1 MAVDLYQTPARKL
14 DKFIFDNLQPDCTFL
29 RQAGQAIDTIC
40 EFLKTNCFVDQP
52 APRTKVL
59 KIIKGGSLGKG
70 TSLKGISDADLVVFL
85 SCFKGYDDQ
94 ERNRAEIIR
103 EIRRMLEKCQ
113 QQKQFDVIFETSQ
126 WSNPRVLSF
135 QLHSKMLNESID
147 FDVLPA
153 YNALSSSAKPDPQV
167 YEDLIV
173 SYSRG
178 GEFSTCF
185 TELQRD
191 FVVDRYTKVKS
202 LIRLV
207 KHWYKQYVCPHK
219 KYLSKGKEFLP
230 PQYALELLSIYAWER
245 GSKNRGFDMAKG
257 FRTVLELIQQ
267 YKQLCVYWTVNYNF
281 ADEELAQFLH
291 RQLQKTRPVILDPA
305 DPTGIVGEG
314 CRWDLMAMEAEKCCA
329 QQCCVDFYGV
339 PVEPWDVPPVQTHEG
354 SRGFEI
360 HTGAQEPQVS
370 VPQLEPAYISYQA
383 RAFQQPR
390 EPAYTS
396 SYTGYQDRAFQQPEE
411 QPSFCTVL

>member
-52 APRTKVL
+52 TPRTKVL

-70 TSLKGISDADLVVFL
+70 TSLKGTSDADLVVFL

-103 EIRRMLEKCQ
+103 EIQRMLKKCQ

-291 RQLQKTRPVILDPA
+291 RQLQKTRLCL
-305 DPTGIVGEG
+305 G
-314 CRWDLMAMEAEKCCA
+314 CRMVKGAWNPPPQDSFPANTCCRPGGVDTVPRQHTLPFPHPGISLAFPRACPPHSTPPSPPPA
-329 QQCCVDFYGV
+329 QKSYRISQGLPTAWHTLPPPSKKSHGISQGLHTPPQ
-339 PVEPWDVPPVQTHEG
+339 PVSGQ
-354 SRGFEI
+354 
-360 HTGAQEPQVS
+360 
-370 VPQLEPAYISYQA
+370 
-383 RAFQQPR
+383 
-390 EPAYTS
+390 
-396 SYTGYQDRAFQQPEE
+396 
-411 QPSFCTVL
+411 